1 MPRLQITRIDGT
13 LETISPLLHFG
24 TEKTGSTPS
33 QRMMTLWDR
42 NAGET
47 VEIPFVNA
55 NAFRGVLR
63 RIIMADFVELVDYQ
77 VDTPKLH
84 HALYSGGQ
92 LESTDDNTSSIDTT
106 FRRTLLEHI
115 PPLGLLGTSVGNQIL
130 PGCLS
135 VQHALPVCEER
146 AWTKTVRAPRPW
158 DEDARWGDPAS
169 TFLDEHFQTRRDD
182 LREERAEDEQAVQML
197 VTCECII
204 PGTLFEHG
212 YVLRNASPV
221 EAGVLGRGLELWLQF
236 PTIGGKASG
245 GMGQLAVRYDH
256 LPDPAPYL
264 AWCEEHADLAVEALN
279 LIANPPKAAP
289 KKAKGKAK
297 AEATEE
303 EATVA

>member
-1 MPRLQITRIDGT
+1 
-13 LETISPLLHFG
+13 
-24 TEKTGSTPS
+24 
-33 QRMMTLWDR
+33 MMTLWDR

-197 VTCECII
+197 VTCE
-204 PGTLFEHG
+204 
-212 YVLRNASPV
+212 ASSAPV
-221 EAGVLGRGLELWLQF
+221 DTIRVAQCPPRRPVLGRGLELWLQV

>member
-1 MPRLQITRIDGT
+1 MARIERIVGT

-33 QRMMTLWDR
+33 QRMMKLWDR
-42 NAGET
+42 HAGET
-47 VEIPFVNA
+47 VEVPFVNA
-55 NAFRGVLR
+55 NALRGRLR
-63 RIIMADFVELVDYQ
+63 RLMMKDFLKLVGYENAN
-77 VDTPKLH
+77 PKLH
-84 HALYSGGQ
+84 HALFSGGQ
-92 LESTDDNTSSIDTT
+92 LESSDDNTSQFDVAL
-106 FRRTLLEHI
+106 RRKLLENI

-130 PGCLS
+130 EGCLN
-135 VQHALPVCEER
+135 VDHAYPVCEER
-146 AWTKTVRAPRPW
+146 SWTREVRPARPW
-158 DEDARWGDPAS
+158 DDDPRWEEAAA

-182 LREERAEDEQAVQML
+182 LHEEREEDEQAVQML

-212 YVLRNASPV
+212 FVLREASPV
-221 EAGVLGRGLELWLQF
+221 EAGVLGRGLELWLEE

-245 GMGQLAVRYDH
+245 GFGKLLVEYDH

-264 AWCEEHADLAVEALN
+264 AWCREHADLAIDALN

-303 EATVA
+303 EAIVA